1 MFFTITMI
9 LALVTAIPG
18 SPSDCQIQS
27 SYVPAYGLQKHGTC
41 GVDPQ
46 KLEKTGPFDP

>member
-9 LALVTAIPG
+9 LALVTAIPAA
-18 SPSDCQIQS
+18 CQIQS

>member
-9 LALVTAIPG
+9 LALVTAIPAALLTAR
-18 SPSDCQIQS
+18 
-27 SYVPAYGLQKHGTC
+27 YNGLQKHGTC